1 MSMIPS
7 NPDSRLHLPGSV
19 RYALMALLV
28 LLVAPA
34 LLQGVMAFFHVFTHT
49 LEITIVALGLAGG
62 GFWLWY
68 SDQQKIQQRE
78 SIQGLLDRW
87 IREGQPFK
95 LLDFAEKTGL
105 PVPIVKSYLERVS
118 REIKTLVEVDDRG
131 TIYYY
136 VRDPNSTE
144 TSYSPKSEGIANSNL
159 LPESTTD
166 RPLAQEIEIDR
177 ELPNCR
183 PEDGANPQPIDRE
196 ATSLEYQPVIQAE
209 LARRLQV
216 SASTIGKRKLKPDFT
231 EWVRS
236 KDPDGM
242 GWRYSQVTK
251 QFYPQ
256 P

>member
-1 MSMIPS
+1 MIPS
-7 NPDSRLHLPGSV
+7 NPDSRLHLPGSI
-19 RYALMALLV
+19 RYALVALLV

-34 LLQGVMAFFHVFTHT
+34 LLQGVMAFFQVFTHT

-62 GFWLWY
+62 GLWLWY
-68 SDQQKIQQRE
+68 SDRQKQQQRD
-78 SIQGLLDRW
+78 SMQGTIDRLL
-87 IREGQPFK
+87 REGQPFK
-95 LLDFAEKTGL
+95 LSDFAEQTGL
-105 PVPIVKSYLERVS
+105 PVPIVKPYLERVS
-118 REIKTLVEVDDRG
+118 RKLKTLVEVDDRG

-136 VRDPNSTE
+136 VRDPNAPE
-144 TSYSPKSEGIANSNL
+144 TSHSPQSNDIANSNL
-159 LPESTTD
+159 LPESIPD
-166 RPLAQEIEIDR
+166 QLLEPEIEMAR
-177 ELPNCR
+177 ESPNC
-183 PEDGANPQPIDRE
+183 QPIDR
-196 ATSLEYQPVIQAE
+196 PFIQAE

-236 KDPDGM
+236 KDPDGI

>member
-19 RYALMALLV
+19 RYALVALLV

-68 SDQQKIQQRE
+68 SDRQKIQQRE
-78 SIQGLLDRW
+78 SIQGLLDLLVG
-87 IREGQPFK
+87 EGQPFK
-95 LLDFAEKTGL
+95 LFDFAEKVGL
-105 PVPIVKSYLERVS
+105 PVPIVKSYLEQVS
-118 REIKTLVEVDDRG
+118 RELKTLVEVDDRG

-136 VRDPNSTE
+136 VRDLNSTE
-144 TSYSPKSEGIANSNL
+144 NSPSPKSDGITNGNL
-159 LPESTTD
+159 LPASTTD
-166 RPLAQEIEIDR
+166 RSLKLESEIDP
-177 ELPNCR
+177 ELANCR
-183 PEDGANPQPIDRE
+183 PIERE
-196 ATSLEYQPVIQAE
+196 ATPKESRPFIQAE

-216 SASTIGKRKLKPDFT
+216 SSSTIGKRKLKPDFT
-231 EWVRS
+231 EWARS
-236 KDPDGM
+236 KDPDGVS
-242 GWRYSQVTK
+242 WRYSQVTK
-251 QFYPQ
+251 RFYPQ